1 MRDMMREFIGQPML
15 VTEAS
20 GIAGVPFECRV
31 VDESMN
37 MLYVSLPNSNRVMG
51 IQKRGLKGTLMTDT
65 GEIALI
71 GDDVRVRPEDRIKRC
86 AIRKGGNR

>member
-1 MRDMMREFIGQPML
+1 MRDMMREFIGRSL
-15 VTEAS
+15 VVTEAP
-20 GIAGVPFECRV
+20 GVAGVPFECTV

-37 MLYVSLPNSNRVMG
+37 MLYLSRADSSRVLG
-51 IQKRGLKGTLMTDT
+51 IQKKGFKGTLRTDE

-86 AIRKGGNR
+86 AARKGGRK